1 MTALVGAA
9 FLAAAGLGTVARVVA
24 AGLGNRPAWPVGTLA
39 VNLLGAFVL
48 GLTSETAPEL
58 LTVVGTGALGS
69 FTTWSTVTAETYAL
83 DRDNGRGRA
92 GAYLAVTLVGGVGA
106 AWAGLA
112 LAGLR

>member
-1 MTALVGAA
+1 MRISTIDVTAE
-9 FLAAAGLGTVARVVA
+9 
-24 AGLGNRPAWPVGTLA
+24 RPYQV
-39 VNLLGAFVL
+39 
-48 GLTSETAPEL
+48 
-58 LTVVGTGALGS
+58 VVGTGALGS